1 MSEGHC
7 EYYKE
12 AQHRGGEEAFEA
24 QDVQEL
30 TTAAHS
36 TVVPDIAWIHHDK
49 GASESTIRTLFVEEI
64 DMQPIREER
73 NIDRYNTFFRASRGY
88 SIASS

>member
-36 TVVPDIAWIHHDK
+36 TVVPDIA
-49 GASESTIRTLFVEEI
+49 
-64 DMQPIREER
+64 
-73 NIDRYNTFFRASRGY
+73 
-88 SIASS
+88 